1 MDGTQGSRVTARA
14 VLATVLVALAAL
26 TMIVI
31 AIGPTSAGAAPSAA
45 QYQYATFLGDWRS
58 SEPDGSVLT
67 LKIAGAGSSVNV
79 TFTDSIVN
87 GFCAGEMIT
96 AKGTGTISGDTMATT
111 LTAKCKKT
119 KGTFG
124 PFDFTFVNNGDGTLT
139 GIGVVWT
146 RA

>member
-1 MDGTQGSRVTARA
+1 MSGTTSRATAR
-14 VLATVLVALAAL
+14 TVLVAAL
-26 TMIVI
+26 VAVSAVAMLGI

-45 QYQYATFLGDWRS
+45 QYQYTTFLGSWRS
-58 SEPDGSVLT
+58 TEPDGSILT
-67 LKIAGAGSSVNV
+67 LKVSGAGDSVNV

-96 AKGTGTISGDTMATT
+96 AKGPGTISGTTMRAT
-111 LTAKCKKT
+111 LTANCKKT

-124 PFDFTFVNNGDGTLT
+124 PFEFTFVDNGDGTLT
-139 GIGVVWT
+139 DGSVIWT